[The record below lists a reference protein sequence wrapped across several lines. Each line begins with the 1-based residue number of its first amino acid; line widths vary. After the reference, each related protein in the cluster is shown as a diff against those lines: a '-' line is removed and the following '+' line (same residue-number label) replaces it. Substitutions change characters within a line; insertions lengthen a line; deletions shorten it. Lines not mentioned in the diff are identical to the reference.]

1 MEKEAINA
9 PKIDEPIKNAVT
21 HIRVYRRTHEKAQR
35 IANAMNLSLND
46 YFDLLIERE
55 YASQEKFITQMES
68 LRAGAVKLLNQP
80 QPEKQS
86 A

>member
-35 IANAMNLSLND
+35 IANAMGKTLND
-46 YFDLLIERE
+46 YFDLLIDRE
-55 YASQEKFITQMES
+55 YAEQEKFILQTEA
-68 LRAGAVKLLNQP
+68 LRAAAVETLHP